1 VRTDDVLTLLREV
14 GDQVV
19 VPRFGALESGDV
31 GRKQLRAPVTV
42 ADREAEV
49 LLADTL
55 REAYP
60 GAVVLGEEAVAADPA
75 VLARFRDAD
84 HAFTVD
90 PVDGTRQFVRGSPDH
105 AMMLAEL
112 RDGQVVRSWIWQ
124 PQHRRAYV
132 SEAGGGVMVDG
143 RRPPSR
149 PDTPPDRSV
158 GAAWPRRARAVLRDL
173 TLTGTCCGVDYP
185 RLAQGAADYALFW
198 RPQPW
203 DHAPGSLLLTE
214 VGGVVGTL
222 DGTPYDVQ
230 QRPPRVLLAARD
242 RATYDLVRGVLGVL
256 PRRRPR

>member
-1 VRTDDVLTLLREV
+1 MLTDDVLALLREV
-14 GDQVV
+14 GERVV

-49 LLADTL
+49 LLTDAL
-55 REAYP
+55 RAEYP
-60 GAVVLGEEAVAADPA
+60 GALVLGEEAVAADPA
-75 VLARFRDAD
+75 VLARFREAD

-112 RDGQVVRSWIWQ
+112 RGGQVVRSWIWQ

-132 SEAGGGVMVDG
+132 TEVGGGATADG
-143 RRPPSR
+143 RRVTR
-149 PDTPPDRSV
+149 PTPAPTGRAGDE
-158 GAAWPRRARAVLRDL
+158 GWLRRTRTVLRGL
-173 TLTGTCCGVDYP
+173 TPTGTCCGVDYP
-185 RLAQGAADYALFW
+185 RLAEGKADYALSW

-203 DHAPGSLLLTE
+203 DHAPGSLLLAE
-214 VGGVVGTL
+214 VGGVVGAL
-222 DGTPYDVQ
+222 DGTLYDAQ
-230 QRPPRVLLAARD
+230 QPPPRVLLAARD

-256 PRRRPR
+256 PRRRGR